1 MSKMQSQWGDICNR
15 VDTCALTGAA
25 AFVAGIPGSEVL
37 VNGPLWC
44 YFYALRYLERI
55 DYSMSY
61 RFRGS
66 QPDNNAV
73 VYGAEKCI
81 VQALEGLQQEQSKPT
96 ILLLE
101 SSCSMSLIGDD
112 LEGIVRRQ
120 QLPYPVVTMDCGGMV
135 GGFAE
140 GYVRAAQR
148 VLAKLGGAKQAV
160 RPLGVSLIGQTD
172 FYQQGHADTQELER
186 LLQLAGYEL
195 VAAPGSGSSL
205 EKLQHVGEA
214 ALNIVTNVELG
225 LPVAQYLEKKYGTPY
240 LIAGLP
246 YGTQGTLAWVE
257 KIHAALPCPKLA
269 AVQAEAVAQ
278 QTYLNARNT
287 EARLLWGNLWFDEV
301 LVSAPASVALGLAQA
316 LRTEWADM
324 GRLTV
329 ICQQQ
334 LKQGLSCDTA
344 DAVYTVG
351 CDDEAIAAYFQS
363 CNNVLVLG
371 SSSESSVLY
380 RRDDCHFNTCNIAA
394 PANDEVILQ
403 PEPCVGFK
411 GCLYMLQRL
420 WNVFV
425 NNSLQ
430 EKGVR

>member
-1 MSKMQSQWGDICNR
+1 MSKLQSQWGNICNR

-25 AFVAGIPGSEVL
+25 AFVAGIPGSEIL

-73 VYGAEKCI
+73 VYGAEKYI
-81 VQALEGLQQEQSKPT
+81 VQALESLQQEKTQPS

-135 GGFAE
+135 GGFAD
-140 GYVRAAQR
+140 GYSRAAQKT
-148 VLAKLGGAKQAV
+148 LAKLAPARGEVQ
-160 RPLGVSLIGQTD
+160 PLGVNLIGQTD

-186 LLQLAGYEL
+186 ILQLAGYEVL
-195 VAAPGSGSSL
+195 TAPGSGSSL
-205 EKLQHVGEA
+205 EAMQHVGEA

-225 LPVAQYLEKKYGTPY
+225 LAVAQYLEKHYGTPY
-240 LIAGLP
+240 IVAGLP
-246 YGTQGTLAWVE
+246 YGTQGTVE
-257 KIHAALPCPKLA
+257 WLKKIHAALPCPNLA
-269 AVQAEAVAQ
+269 AVQAEAEAQ
-278 QTYLNARNT
+278 TAYLNARNT

-301 LVSAPASVALGLAQA
+301 LVSAPSTVALCLAQA

-329 ICQQQ
+329 ICQQP
-334 LKQGLSCDTA
+334 LKQPLACEAA

-351 CDDEAIAAYFQS
+351 EDDDAIAELFQT
-363 CNNVLVLG
+363 CDRVLVLG

-380 RRDDCHFNTCNIAA
+380 RRKTCSFSTCNIAA

-425 NNSLQ
+425 NNSLR

>member
-73 VYGAEKCI
+73 VYGAEKYI
-81 VQALEGLQQEQSKPT
+81 IQALESLQQEQNQPSL
-96 ILLLE
+96 LLLE

-140 GYVRAAQR
+140 GYVRAAER
-148 VLAKLGGAKQAV
+148 VLAKLAGPKKAV
-160 RPLGVSLIGQTD
+160 RPLGVNLVGQTD

-186 LLQLAGYEL
+186 ILQLAGYEL

-205 EKLQHVGEA
+205 EALQHVGEA

-225 LPVAQYLEKKYGTPY
+225 LPVAQYLEKKYATPY
-240 LIAGLP
+240 IVAGLP

-257 KIHAALPCPKLA
+257 KLHAVLPCPQLA
-269 AVQAEAVAQ
+269 AVQAEAAAQ

-301 LVSAPASVALGLAQA
+301 LVSAPASVAL
-316 LRTEWADM
+316 
-324 GRLTV
+324 
-329 ICQQQ
+329 
-334 LKQGLSCDTA
+334 
-344 DAVYTVG
+344 
-351 CDDEAIAAYFQS
+351 
-363 CNNVLVLG
+363 
-371 SSSESSVLY
+371 
-380 RRDDCHFNTCNIAA
+380 
-394 PANDEVILQ
+394 
-403 PEPCVGFK
+403 
-411 GCLYMLQRL
+411 
-420 WNVFV
+420 
-425 NNSLQ
+425 
-430 EKGVR
+430 